1 MSPQVR
7 ETENRAQMSCMRS
20 KCRGEAEGGR
30 SPVTQEMD
38 NQRVVEGSPK
48 NLGWKPQLGVWS
60 SASCLRQSQLWDQP
74 GSAGTQGITGTCT
87 NLL

>member
-7 ETENRAQMSCMRS
+7 EKENRAWMSCMRG

-30 SPVTQEMD
+30 SPVRED
-38 NQRVVEGSPK
+38 LENQRVVEGSPK
-48 NLGWKPQLGVWS
+48 NLGWKQQLG
-60 SASCLRQSQLWDQP
+60 ASCLRQSQLWDQP
-74 GSAGTQGITGTCT
+74 CSARTQGITGTCT